1 MTRREFVGGAIST
14 GFSLAGASQ
23 AAARTQSGYTKGIF
37 VGTAR
42 GPVELIAYADRIS
55 IGQLRMSYGS
65 FEDVPAFD
73 SVSRVLC
80 NLPNWRPELVWLST
94 KRIFKDEYAERRSLP
109 FAVRQIN
116 ISALELRIGDMEDP
130 ARIRTLVSAVRGT
143 ADNPPYLLITLVA
156 NGVTRDYLAELK
168 MADPQLAR

>member
-1 MTRREFVGGAIST
+1 M
-14 GFSLAGASQ
+14 
-23 AAARTQSGYTKGIF
+23 
-37 VGTAR
+37 
-42 GPVELIAYADRIS
+42 
-55 IGQLRMSYGS
+55 
-65 FEDVPAFD
+65 
-73 SVSRVLC
+73 
-80 NLPNWRPELVWLST
+80 
-94 KRIFKDEYAERRSLP
+94 
-109 FAVRQIN
+109 RQIN